1 MAFGDLKSV
10 IGDYIEVL
18 VLLVLAPTILTF
30 WSQFKSSVPA
40 DYQNIVDALTIIVVL
55 GIAMAAIAKVTKE

>member
-1 MAFGDLKSV
+1 MALGNLKSV

-30 WSQFKSSVPA
+30 WSQFKSAVPT
-40 DYQNIVDALTIIVVL
+40 DYQNIIDALTIIVVL
-55 GIAMAAIAKVTKE
+55 GIAVAAISKVTKD